1 MKICLFLS
9 LRYPRCTTTC
19 QVLEEC
25 VMKIYQKILYVC
37 LLIAPFLLS
46 ALFYSRYPDQVAV
59 HWSSQGIADS
69 FVSRNFAAW
78 GIPAILLAIVIFFQM
93 SRQNRTDQ
101 NGKVDLL
108 FAIGTWG
115 VAAVPIIVQ
124 SVILFM
130 VGELVFKWGFLISIF
145 FGVLMVLTGIFIPRL
160 EDKISAA
167 YATSWAASDPVNKKA
182 TLQCASIVW
191 TICGILICLS
201 VFLLVHPIV
210 VGRIDILVFS
220 CILFIP
226 RFYSLYY
233 FKKYGKKNK

>member
-1 MKICLFLS
+1 MLVSQLTLPSVYNDLPGFRGMRYENISKDFVCMLAHCPLS
-9 LRYPRCTTTC
+9 F
-19 QVLEEC
+19 
-25 VMKIYQKILYVC
+25 IG
-37 LLIAPFLLS
+37 PFLFQIS
-46 ALFYSRYPDQVAV
+46 RSSCRALEFPGDSRQLCLKKFCSMGNP
-59 HWSSQGIADS
+59 SDS
-69 FVSRNFAAW
+69 I
-78 GIPAILLAIVIFFQM
+78 GHCDIF
-93 SRQNRTDQ
+93 SDVRQNRTDQ